1 VKPTCLAPILLTI
14 GLLLS
19 SCNMGG
25 PPTENPGAKSTSAAQ
40 TVQADLTSAATPAA
54 TQTAGVGPLATQ
66 PVSVTP
72 TPTAAC
78 EDSATHTAWTRDNAV
93 YDVKA
98 VNTPLAPGKPF
109 VMSWTL
115 QNTGSCTW
123 DSSYQMSYES
133 GTSMTSSEHYPVL
146 QPGQTTGPGESVTVD
161 IEMTAPGE
169 AGDYQATWILQ
180 KDQGEALISFGVS
193 IKVGSPGSSS
203 LTRPGGLTYT
213 YDCTTGSVNIS
224 LSWSDAANGEDGYR
238 IYRDGTKVADLASG
252 STSYSEIAPGAGTY
266 TYKVA
271 AFDATGE
278 SPSQVSVNTSN
289 CE

>member
-1 VKPTCLAPILLTI
+1 VKSIYLAPILLI
-14 GLLLS
+14 ASLLLS

-25 PPTENPGAKSTSAAQ
+25 PPSESPGALSTSAAQ
-40 TVQADLTSAATPAA
+40 TVQAALTSAATPAA
-54 TQTAGVGPLATQ
+54 TQTAGAGPLATQ

-78 EDSATHTAWTRDNAV
+78 EDSATHTAWNRDNAI

-98 VNTPLAPGKPF
+98 VNTPLAPDKPF
-109 VMSWTL
+109 LMSWTL

-123 DSSYQMSYES
+123 NSAYQMSFES
-133 GTSMTSSEHYPVL
+133 GTSMTGSANSPIL
-146 QPGQTTGPGESVTVD
+146 QPGQTLAPGESVTVD

-169 AGDYQATWILQ
+169 AGDYEATWDLQ
-180 KDQGEALISFGVS
+180 NDRGEALITFGLS
-193 IKVGSPGSSS
+193 IKVGSAASGS

-224 LSWSDAANGEDGYR
+224 LSWIDAANGEDGYR
-238 IYRDGTKVADLASG
+238 IYRDGTKVAELASG
-252 STSYSEIAPGAGTY
+252 STSYDEIAPGAGTY

-271 AFDATGE
+271 AFDAAGE